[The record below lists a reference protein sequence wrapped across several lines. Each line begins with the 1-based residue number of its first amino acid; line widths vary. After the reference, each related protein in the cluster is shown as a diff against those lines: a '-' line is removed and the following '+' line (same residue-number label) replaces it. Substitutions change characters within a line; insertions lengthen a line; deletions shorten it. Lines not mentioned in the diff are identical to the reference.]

1 MSIQEISNNKLVFAV
16 RYCYHFDNPQFPI
29 KLSVPF
35 LAHVYKSHVFKYSLD
50 YKQIY
55 LQIYLIVEMIRQ
67 RLRLDL

>member
-1 MSIQEISNNKLVFAV
+1 MSVSKKSVVTNWFAV

-55 LQIYLIVEMIRQ
+55 LQIYLIIEMIRQ